1 MSRVVP
7 RWSPRRALLLARLWI
22 PAVLWADRTATAAGQ
37 LALGAITWTL
47 LVWWLAHESR
57 TVRVQTA
64 VVVVLATVVEFV
76 FSGWL
81 EVYVYRL
88 EHVPAYVPPGHGLV
102 YLAALGIGRIAFVRR
117 HARVVVALTAVAASA
132 WALWGLL
139 LSGRVD
145 VLGAFWCLCLL
156 GFLRWGRSTLLY
168 VGAFLVVSYL
178 ELLGTAWG
186 VWEWAPRDTVVGWVP
201 MGNPPSIAAGG
212 YGWFDLYALLLTPWL
227 VARATGVRGQLA
239 ASRDRAASWSRPL
252 LEIASPRSGPGT
264 PSSPVN
270 RPPASVTTSDTPAT
284 S

>member
-1 MSRVVP
+1 MSVVVP
-7 RWSPRRALLLARLWI
+7 RWSQTRALVLALVWI
-22 PAVLWADRTATAAGQ
+22 PAVLWADRTATPVGQ
-37 LALGAITWTL
+37 LALGAVTWVL
-47 LVWWLAHESR
+47 LVWWLAHESP

-64 VVVVLATVVEFV
+64 VVVVLATVVELA

-102 YLAALGIGRIAFVRR
+102 YLAALGIGRTAFVRR
-117 HARVVVALTAVAASA
+117 HARAVVWSTAVAASA

-139 LSGRVD
+139 SERVD

-178 ELLGTAWG
+178 ELLGTWWG
-186 VWEWAPRDTVVGWVP
+186 VWEWAPRDTIVGWVP
-201 MGNPPSIAAGG
+201 MGNPPSVAAGG

-227 VARATGVRGQLA
+227 VARATRVRAQLV
-239 ASRDRAASWSRPL
+239 SRARAASWSRPL
-252 LEIASPRSGPGT
+252 LESASPRSGPST